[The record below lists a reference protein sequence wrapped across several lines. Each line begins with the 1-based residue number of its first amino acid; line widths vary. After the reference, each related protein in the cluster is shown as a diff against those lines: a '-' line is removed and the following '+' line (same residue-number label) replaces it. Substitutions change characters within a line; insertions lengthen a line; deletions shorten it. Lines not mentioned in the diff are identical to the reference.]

1 MKTTKG
7 KKKKVKL
14 LFKGDVHQDD
24 LLIGS
29 HGDTEIK
36 VKGNFHLSG
45 IVYSPKYSVTLDI
58 NGDGKISFRGKCYRI
73 IIKKMTGN
81 CTLDLTDV
89 TYKELSCQLLQGRS
103 IVIAGNTR
111 AITPAFLTDDAML
124 HVHERQL
131 IFNAVTQGNSR
142 ILSTNSAGIEEELTF
157 RPVTEDTLEDNTI

>member
-7 KKKKVKL
+7 RKKKVKL
-14 LFKGDVHQDD
+14 TFKGDVHQDD

-36 VKGNFHLSG
+36 ARGNLQLSG

-58 NGDGKISFRGKCYRI
+58 KGDGKISFRGKCYRI
-73 IIKKMTGN
+73 IIKKMAGN

-89 TYKELSCQLLQGRS
+89 TYKELSCQS
-103 IVIAGNTR
+103 IEDKCVVIAGNTR
-111 AITPAFLTDDAML
+111 AITPAFLSGDATL

-142 ILSTNSAGIEEELTF
+142 VLCMNSAGVEEELNF
-157 RPVTEDTLEDNTI
+157 KPITEETLEDI